1 MYMRSRS
8 YSRSSS
14 SHPRYVL
21 GQGTHSMSDSPYYDQ
36 FPEERK
42 KLKTKRTVVKKT
54 QKKTMKKSHL
64 KPCPASKVRNPKT
77 NRCINKTGRLAKT
90 LKKKGKL

>member
-8 YSRSSS
+8 SSRSSS
-14 SHPRYVL
+14 SHPRYVR

-42 KLKTKRTVVKKT
+42 KLKRKVVKKSA
-54 QKKTMKKSHL
+54 KKTMKKRNL